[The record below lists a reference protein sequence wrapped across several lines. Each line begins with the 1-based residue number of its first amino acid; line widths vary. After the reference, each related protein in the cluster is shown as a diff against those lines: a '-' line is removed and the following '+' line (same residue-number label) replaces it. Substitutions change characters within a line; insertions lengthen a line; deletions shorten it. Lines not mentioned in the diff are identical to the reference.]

1 MSAIELRSASP
12 EETRAIG
19 ERLGR
24 VLAAGDVV
32 LLHGELGAGKT
43 AFAQGLALGL
53 DVPRDRRVA
62 SPTFTLVNEHA
73 GRTPLYHVDLYRIE
87 KLLELE
93 EIGMRE
99 YLEGVGV
106 AVVEWAERLGPLTPD
121 ERIDVRID
129 ILGEG
134 ERRLSL
140 TAFGSGA
147 EARLAALRIHSS

>member
-1 MSAIELRSASP
+1 MGAIELRSASP

-24 VLAAGDVV
+24 VLEAGDVV
-32 LLHGELGAGKT
+32 LLYGDLGAGKT
-43 AFAQGLALGL
+43 AFTQGLALGL
-53 DVPRDRRVA
+53 GVPRERRVA

-73 GRTPLYHVDLYRIE
+73 GRAPLYHVDLYRLEKVIE
-87 KLLELE
+87 ME

-121 ERIDVRID
+121 ERLEVRIAA
-129 ILGEG
+129 IGES
-134 ERRLSL
+134 ERQLSL
-140 TAFGSGA
+140 IAVGARA
-147 EARLAALRIHSS
+147 EARLASLRDR